1 MTYGKVKGT
10 EMNILTNFRAIE
22 AQEIAANLESYLD
35 YGAENRAEYLQ
46 MLSEDYD
53 VDLDIVHAMADVLGP
68 MEDFDGLVTSL
79 EDMA

>member
-1 MTYGKVKGT
+1 MTYGEVKGI
-10 EMNILTNFRAIE
+10 EMNILTSFRAIE
-22 AQEIAANLESYLD
+22 AQEIAANLEGYLE
-35 YGAENRAEYLQ
+35 YGVETRAEYLA

-53 VDLDIVHAMADVLGP
+53 VDLDTVHALADVLGP

>member
-10 EMNILTNFRAIE
+10 DMRTITAYRAIE
-22 AQEIAANLESYLD
+22 AQEIAANLESYLE
-35 YGAENRAEYLQ
+35 YGVENRAEYLQ